1 MELGHTIPLQK
12 YLRMQP
18 PPYGAGC
25 PLFFC
30 WELHRIILQSGD
42 TLVAVNAGNRFAVVL
57 WGMDAGAWNHYQ
69 EHFREG
75 LEMAMESEGYT
86 REEIRIYLKRAG
98 KFQITKT
105 HGRRSVAG
113 LNQMDN
119 CLWKIPALVKKGQL
133 FQPVHCHEVNRER
146 CRMAGYE
153 GCQYP
158 VQCFGMDM
166 EQMLSEQQDAQEPC
180 HDTILQ
186 QS

>member
-12 YLRMQP
+12 FLRIQP
-18 PPYGAGC
+18 PPYGTDSR
-25 PLFFC
+25 LFFC
-30 WELHRIILQSGD
+30 WELHRITLQSSD
-42 TLVAVNAGNRFAVVL
+42 TLAAVNASNRFAVVL
-57 WGMDAGAWNHYQ
+57 CGMDGSAWKHYQ
-69 EHFREG
+69 EHFLEG
-75 LEMAMESEGYT
+75 LEQAMESEGYG
-86 REEIRIYLKRAG
+86 REEIQAYLEQAG
-98 KFQITKT
+98 GIRVTKT

-153 GCQYP
+153 GYQYP
-158 VQCFGMDM
+158 VQCFKADM
-166 EQMLSEQQDAQEPC
+166 ERMLSGRQDEWKSF
-180 HDTILQ
+180 HDTILP

>member
-1 MELGHTIPLQK
+1 
-12 YLRMQP
+12 
-18 PPYGAGC
+18 
-25 PLFFC
+25 
-30 WELHRIILQSGD
+30 
-42 TLVAVNAGNRFAVVL
+42 
-57 WGMDAGAWNHYQ
+57 
-69 EHFREG
+69 
-75 LEMAMESEGYT
+75 MESEGYG
-86 REEIRIYLKRAG
+86 REEIHAYLEQAG
-98 KFQITKT
+98 GIRVTKT

>member
-1 MELGHTIPLQK
+1 MEILPGAFSG
-12 YLRMQP
+12 RA
-18 PPYGAGC
+18 GAGHGVGGIRQGGNPC
-25 PLFFC
+25 L
-30 WELHRIILQSGD
+30 SG
-42 TLVAVNAGNRFAVVL
+42 AGR
-57 WGMDAGAWNHYQ
+57 G
-69 EHFREG
+69 
-75 LEMAMESEGYT
+75 
-86 REEIRIYLKRAG
+86 IRG
-98 KFQITKT
+98 TKT

-153 GCQYP
+153 GYQYP
-158 VQCFGMDM
+158 VQCFKADM
-166 EQMLSEQQDAQEPC
+166 ERMVAGRQDEQASF